1 MYDMVYAAMVES
13 SITIMLDHK
22 VWVDK
27 AGHITNKENA
37 IGHTT
42 HCLLTHPEMVLFV
55 YEVGDNTSKKNM
67 VTLEAKSLW
76 WKTISEH

>member
-1 MYDMVYAAMVES
+1 
-13 SITIMLDHK
+13 
-22 VWVDK
+22 VDK

-55 YEVGDNTSKKNM
+55 YEVGDNTSKKKYGDIGGKKFVVENNQ
-67 VTLEAKSLW
+67 
-76 WKTISEH
+76 